1 MRSHQDTSSR
11 AKSWQKSGTR
21 SVSEGVKKDGK
32 LGGGEMAKPRRPK
45 SKPPHR
51 IHPEIWAL
59 LTPRET
65 VILEL
70 YLVNPNDKAIAGLL
84 KTAASTIRKHLSAIE
99 QKAGVGSR
107 AELLVFFLPPDR

>member
-1 MRSHQDTSSR
+1 
-11 AKSWQKSGTR
+11 
-21 SVSEGVKKDGK
+21 
-32 LGGGEMAKPRRPK
+32 MAKPRRPK

-51 IHPEIWAL
+51 VHPEIWAL

-65 VILEL
+65 EILEL
-70 YLVNPNDKAIAGLL
+70 YLSNPNDKAIARLL
-84 KTAASTIRKHLSAIE
+84 NTADSTIRKHLSAIE

>member
-1 MRSHQDTSSR
+1 M
-11 AKSWQKSGTR
+11 AKSQ
-21 SVSEGVKKDGK
+21 
-32 LGGGEMAKPRRPK
+32 RPK

-51 IHPEIWAL
+51 MHPEIWAL

-70 YLVNPNDKAIAGLL
+70 YLVNPNDKAIASLL